1 MLAACIRLVVLFH
14 VATSS
19 VVVVDSIEAFSDAI
33 AAQAPGTDAFYSF
46 ESLKA
51 NCSNISRCYTKMPII
66 IDQQKGVSLAPQGDG
81 QLVFQTSLCANMGN
95 SRGLFHVFDNAT
107 LQLTRVTW
115 GSCGGGRNGQFA
127 NIFACNAT
135 VLLNDTIISDAG
147 NYEGSGGGLFGSN
160 IKLRA
165 YNTSWLDN
173 QAKHGGA
180 IATVSSDVGIYD
192 SNFAGNYAGTGA
204 EGSGGAV
211 SFRGVGAPDFCVYYG
226 PGNFS
231 ANHGDRRNV
240 TMVRNTVF
248 AGNANLGVVGGGGGA
263 AYLDVATN
271 QDGAPVFDGCTFTNN
286 SCTGIYIAPWGFSMG
301 GAVSV
306 GSLGCA
312 VDKGQWFKW
321 ENCTC
326 GGNMPWDF
334 ADSVSEC
341 GLQPGDPNNTWPVGF
356 VCKTPLAD
364 WVPGNNDT
372 SRAGPCAYWCNEQ

>member
-1 MLAACIRLVVLFH
+1 M
-14 VATSS
+14 
-19 VVVVDSIEAFSDAI
+19 
-33 AAQAPGTDAFYSF
+33 
-46 ESLKA
+46 
-51 NCSNISRCYTKMPII
+51 
-66 IDQQKGVSLAPQGDG
+66 
-81 QLVFQTSLCANMGN
+81 
-95 SRGLFHVFDNAT
+95 SRGA
-107 LQLTRVTW
+107 RA
-115 GSCGGGRNGQFA
+115 GEGEGQFA

-135 VLLNDTIISDAG
+135 ILLNDTIISDAG

-271 QDGAPVFDGCTFTNN
+271 QDGAPVFDGCTFTGN

-312 VDKGQWFKW
+312 VDKGQWFRW

-356 VCKTPLAD
+356 VCKTPPSRTGSLATTTRRAQARARTGATNSD
-364 WVPGNNDT
+364 GLGPAPVLSPTPTTCIVHHSHQYYHHITCVHHQSTICLLSQAIYYLTVPVPAHGRG
-372 SRAGPCAYWCNEQ
+372 RAHGRAKVAAIGFMFA